1 MQSIHFKLVAMAVFW
16 ASSYPLGRH
25 LGQFHVPAVVAG
37 LRLAFATTC
46 LLLIAA
52 AAGQLRQH
60 VTPRV
65 LGIFL
70 LMGATGFCV
79 HNLLMMYALQFTRA
93 NTGAVINGAIPIMIV
108 LLDFAIFRRR
118 ITRLGLLGVL
128 MGFVGTAVVVT
139 HGDIFAAF
147 AHGIGRG
154 EAVFLV
160 AITGWAIYSIAGR
173 PLFALMPPL
182 AVTTYAC
189 LAGLILMSPFTVS
202 QWSAAAPLLSDW
214 RLVALIG
221 VQALFSMSLGF
232 VWYSQGVK
240 TLGAM
245 NTSMYANLVPVVAIG
260 LSAVTLG
267 ERPDLALLIG
277 AALVI
282 GGLVVVG
289 RAQAAGQA

>member
-1 MQSIHFKLVAMAVFW
+1 MNSIHFKLVAMAVFW

-25 LGQFHVPAVVAG
+25 LAQFQVPAVVAG

-46 LLLIAA
+46 LLLIAG
-52 AAGQLRQH
+52 AAGQLKQQF
-60 VTPRV
+60 TPRV

-70 LMGATGFCV
+70 LMGASGFCV

-93 NTGAVINGAIPIMIV
+93 NTGAVINGAIPLMIV
-108 LLDFAIFRRR
+108 LLDFLLFRRR
-118 ITRLGLLGVL
+118 IPRLGLLGVL
-128 MGFVGTAVVVT
+128 MGFLGTAVVVT
-139 HGDIFAAF
+139 HGDLLSAF
-147 AHGIGRG
+147 ALGIGRG

-160 AITGWAIYSIAGR
+160 AITGWAVYSIAGR

-189 LAGLILMSPFTVS
+189 LAGLILISPFTAA
-202 QWSAAAPLLSDW
+202 QWAAAAPLLSDW
-214 RLVALIG
+214 RLVALSG

-267 ERPDLALLIG
+267 ERPDLALLVG

-289 RAQAAGQA
+289 RAQAAAQA